1 MVWASRHPTVRATE
15 KLAKTTATP
24 RMLGTVAGARTSGTL
39 GAVSDSHHPTAVE
52 VPEGRLPATRTA
64 LPDGLRAARAEPTSE
79 GGKHDEG
86 AEGPKLRRGS
96 KIGVYE
102 IIRPIGAGGM
112 GSVHLARDPR
122 LGRRVAIKVI
132 AESKKALRE
141 RLLVEARNT
150 ARCRHENIVVI
161 FEVGE
166 IDGFPFLVLE
176 YLEGQALGELLDG
189 NTLSPRRAVEIALP
203 IARALEAAHAMGV
216 VHRDLKPANVF
227 ITESGAVKVLDF
239 GVAKAIGRDA
249 SLVRSSQRPTDPQR
263 TGDPDRTGT
272 RPISSPPEPSR
283 SEPPGRLSV
292 PPPELSDLT
301 RPGVIVG
308 TLRYMSPEQ
317 LRAEEVDGRADIWA
331 LGLLLH
337 QMIVGHHPLGE
348 TLQPL
353 RLQAMADGLLE
364 MPSEEKLAEDI
375 PAPIAAII
383 ARCLR
388 TDPAD
393 RYPDATSLI
402 ADLEAYANARARG
415 AVADGECPYPGL
427 SSFREA
433 HADVFFGRDGDV
445 RRLRARL
452 VDQPFV
458 VVAGASGV
466 GKSSL
471 VQAGLVPS
479 LLRSGEPW
487 EVFRLRPGRRPLA
500 ACAALLSE
508 LSGEHTDT
516 DVDARV
522 ERLRA
527 EPGTLG
533 TELRSLA
540 RRRGSRVLL
549 VVDQLEELY
558 TQEVSRADRRA
569 FTAAISAVAD
579 DVASP
584 LRVVATLRADFTG
597 RVAEDERFMES
608 VTRGLM
614 LLPPLG
620 REGLRETL
628 VQPAALVGYTVD
640 EGVVDAILDSVSDT
654 AGALPLLQFAA
665 TKLWDGRDKGNQT
678 LTREAYDAMGGIE
691 GALASHADAI
701 FAELPQETR
710 EEARPVFL
718 RLVTPERT
726 RAIATLAEL
735 SEQSERPKRV
745 LELVEALVRARL
757 LVAHDGSEET
767 TVEIAHE
774 ALIESWPMLGR
785 WIEAERDDVVAL
797 HQLRDAARQ
806 WDARGR
812 PSGLLWRGDALVS
825 ADRLKAKESSLSKQE
840 RAFLDAALDAERRS
854 RRRRRW
860 GLIAAMGVAFAV
872 AAGALTAMVL
882 IGGAERDAREEAE
895 RARDEAERALAA
907 EQEATQAAER
917 AAQERVQRQ
926 AAESRAAES
935 EAEVEL
941 REEDLAMTN
950 AQLEEAL
957 ERQRSAAER
966 ARAAR
971 VAAEREASRAQEAEQ
986 SVRGLLAE
994 RERRLRELERRLS
1007 KISTELR

>member
-1 MVWASRHPTVRATE
+1 M
-15 KLAKTTATP
+15 
-24 RMLGTVAGARTSGTL
+24 RTSGTL

-64 LPDGLRAARAEPTSE
+64 LPDGLRAARPEPSSE
-79 GGKHDEG
+79 GATEVEDGP
-86 AEGPKLRRGS
+86 EGPKLRRGS

-176 YLEGQALGELLDG
+176 YLEGQALGELLEG

-249 SLVRSSQRPTDPQR
+249 SFARASERPTDPQKP
-263 TGDPDRTGT
+263 GDPDRTGT
-272 RPISSPPEPSR
+272 RPISKPPEEEAAAGE
-283 SEPPGRLSV
+283 SERPKPRISM

-317 LRAEEVDGRADIWA
+317 LRAEEVDGRTDIWA

-337 QMIVGHHPLGE
+337 QMIVGEHPLGE

-364 MPSEEKLAEDI
+364 MPTQEKMASEI

-388 TDPAD
+388 SKADD

-402 ADLEAYANARARG
+402 ADLEAYANSRARG

-452 VDQPFV
+452 VDQPLV

-479 LLRSGEPW
+479 LLGSGEPW

-508 LSGEHTDT
+508 LSGEHRDT

-522 ERLRA
+522 ERLRD

-558 TQEVSRADRRA
+558 THEVPRKDRRA
-569 FTAAISAVAD
+569 FTDAISAVAD

-597 RVAEDERFMES
+597 RVAEDERFMET

-628 VQPAALVGYTVD
+628 VQPAALVGHTVD

-654 AGALPLLQFAA
+654 PGALPLLQFAA
-665 TKLWDGRDKGNQT
+665 TKLWDGRDKENQV
-678 LTREAYDAMGGIE
+678 LTRASYDAMGGIE
-691 GALASHADAI
+691 GALASHADAV
-701 FAELPQETR
+701 FAELPHETR

-735 SEQSERPKRV
+735 SEQSKRPKRV
-745 LELVEALVRARL
+745 RELVEALVRARL

-767 TVEIAHE
+767 TIEIAHE

-812 PSGLLWRGDALVS
+812 PSGLLWRGDALGT
-825 ADRLKAKESSLSKQE
+825 ADRLKEKESSLSKQE
-840 RAFLDAALDAERRS
+840 RAFLDAALDAEHRS

-860 GLIAAMGVAFAV
+860 GLIAAMAIAFAV
-872 AAGALTAMVL
+872 SAGALLAMIL
-882 IGGAERDAREEAE
+882 IGGAERSAREEAE

-907 EQEATQAAER
+907 EQQATNAAEQ
-917 AAQERVQRQ
+917 AAQERAQRE

-941 REEDLAMTN
+941 REEDLAMSN
-950 AQLEEAL
+950 AQLAEAL
-957 ERQRSAAER
+957 ERQRAAAER
-966 ARAAR
+966 ARGAR
-971 VAAEREASRAQEAEQ
+971 VAAEREASRAQQAEQ